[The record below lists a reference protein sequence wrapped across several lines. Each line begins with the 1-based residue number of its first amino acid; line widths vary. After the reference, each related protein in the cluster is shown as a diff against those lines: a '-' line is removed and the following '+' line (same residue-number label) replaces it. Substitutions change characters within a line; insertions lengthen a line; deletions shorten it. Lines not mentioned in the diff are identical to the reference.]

1 MIIRRKAGARC
12 AGRKGAFLAAVF
24 LSACLA
30 GCKAALPVPGD
41 GQNVEGYSRADIM
54 VIATTEKNRYEAVC
68 TDQIWQVSLEERGE
82 TFDDYLTEQIRCF
95 MDELKVMN
103 LLAEEREVALT
114 AEERA
119 AMAEASQVYY
129 ERLTDADIS
138 YMAGVKDTV
147 KMLIRIGALEEAK
160 IFEESGSI
168 ILGIYNI

>member
-1 MIIRRKAGARC
+1 MIIRRKAGERC
-12 AGRKGAFLAAVF
+12 AGRKGVFLAAVF

-138 YMAGVKDTV
+138 YMGVTRESV
-147 KMLIRIGALEEAK
+147 KSLFR
-160 IFEESGSI
+160 
-168 ILGIYNI
+168 